1 MITPLNV
8 LFFREEPVINNVNS
22 PLTGCHSETKIRLKK
37 SFSLRIWFAL

>member
-22 PLTGCHSETKIRLKK
+22 PLMVIIQKQ
-37 SFSLRIWFAL
+37 ALG